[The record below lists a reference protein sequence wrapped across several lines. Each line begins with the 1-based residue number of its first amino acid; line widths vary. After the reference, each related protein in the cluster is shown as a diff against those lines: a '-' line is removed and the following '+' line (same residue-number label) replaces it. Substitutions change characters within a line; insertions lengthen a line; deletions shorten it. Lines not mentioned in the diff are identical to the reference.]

1 MDINK
6 DILRLIH
13 LEEYKKD
20 PEHRLMLQIVS
31 KLTAI
36 NNEAMIANLR
46 LVNDKTVLKEEVQ
59 VIVGRICV
67 SILKS
72 AGSNRY

>member
-46 LVNDKTVLKEEVQ
+46 LVNDKTFLKEEVL
-59 VIVGRICV
+59 VVVGRICV

>member
-20 PEHRLMLQIVS
+20 PEHRLMLQIIS

-36 NNEAMIANLR
+36 NNEAMINNLQ
-46 LVNDKTVLKEEVQ
+46 LVQDKTVLKEEVQ
-59 VIVGRICV
+59 VIAFRISA
-67 SILKS
+67 SILRWPS
-72 AGSNRY
+72 SNIL